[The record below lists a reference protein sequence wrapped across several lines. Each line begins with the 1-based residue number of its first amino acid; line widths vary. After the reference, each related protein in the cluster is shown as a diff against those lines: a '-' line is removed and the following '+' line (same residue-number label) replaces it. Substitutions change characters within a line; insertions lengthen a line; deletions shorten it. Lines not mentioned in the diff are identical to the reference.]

1 MTRQSFPPVHLF
13 GGTISAQS
21 LTEVLRSTPP
31 IRAVVTQDV
40 LADPVPRPTNFGEV
54 MTSEEEI
61 ADRLIAEEA
70 TDKILEDIDAIA
82 QIMLTGYMPKP
93 Q

>member
-1 MTRQSFPPVHLF
+1 
-13 GGTISAQS
+13 
-21 LTEVLRSTPP
+21 
-31 IRAVVTQDV
+31 
-40 LADPVPRPTNFGEV
+40 